1 MTKQLTPDQTAW
13 IAALRSG
20 KYSQTTERLEDPC
33 TGGMCCLGVGCALFL
48 PTTRNEIIDEEDD
61 AVTEVRYGYEDEA
74 DAELAPSSLVRK
86 LGLRNNEG
94 SFEPPEGVDLP
105 LVDGNP
111 RKARSLAELN
121 DAGWTFIQIAD
132 FVETYPEAVFP
143 CP

>member
-20 KYSQTTERLEDPC
+20 KYSQTTAQLEDPD

-61 AVTEVRYGYEDEA
+61 AVTEVRYGYKDEA
-74 DAELAPSSLVRK
+74 DAELAPDSLVRK

-105 LVDGNP
+105 AVDGTP
-111 RKARSLAELN
+111 REARSLAELN

-132 FVETYPEAVFP
+132 FVEAYPEAVFT
-143 CP
+143 